1 MSLLVL
7 LLFCSVAMA
16 WRHGACSLLSDRCC
30 INVKKKG
37 GPCFKEK
44 GKYFRGM
51 QRKVDA
57 KKAVVFL
64 RVASE
69 QAFSSRVMD
78 VMNEYFLRR
87 SSSQKCVC
95 NAPQLESMLG
105 TSVHALSTSGLKH
118 VYFIELRT
126 LLPSSPRCW
135 CSSNKKHILLFMDG
149 GRNQVLC
156 DSGHTIS
163 PWKSQD

>member
-30 INVKKKG
+30 INVKKG

-95 NAPQLESMLG
+95 NAPQLKSMLG

-135 CSSNKKHILLFMDG
+135 CSSNKEHILLFTDG